1 MPSVKNTSSIAL
13 ISISAS
19 TITYTSGEVKPQ
31 SKGYFSL
38 IEWESKEEYKT
49 NLNAC
54 KL

>member
-1 MPSVKNTSSIAL
+1 MPSVKNTSSIAS

-19 TITYTSGEVKPQ
+19 TITYISGEVKAQ
-31 SKGYFSL
+31 GKGYFSL
-38 IEWESKEEYKT
+38 IERESKEEYES